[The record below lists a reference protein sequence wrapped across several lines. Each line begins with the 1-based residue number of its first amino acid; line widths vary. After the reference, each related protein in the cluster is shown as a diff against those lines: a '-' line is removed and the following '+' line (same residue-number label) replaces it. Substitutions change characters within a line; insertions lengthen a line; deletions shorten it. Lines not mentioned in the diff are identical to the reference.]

1 MYNILKKNFDIILS
15 LSFVCLLFPLFIIL
29 YFLVL
34 VKIGNPVIFKQK
46 RPGYK
51 GKLFTFY
58 KFRTMLNIY
67 NDEGELLPDD
77 KRLVPLGKFLRK
89 YSLDELPSFF
99 NVLKFEM
106 SIVGPR
112 PLMIDYLPLYSAE
125 QYRRHE
131 VKPGITGWAQINGRN
146 SINWDEKLKLDV
158 WYVDNKSLLVD
169 LKIILIT
176 FLKVIKADDIGH
188 GDDPTMPPF
197 EGNN

>member
-1 MYNILKKNFDIILS
+1 MYKIIKNIFDIIMSFFLICLS
-15 LSFVCLLFPLFIIL
+15 SPLFIIL
-29 YFLVL
+29 YLLVY
-34 VKIGNPVIFKQK
+34 VKVGSPVIFKQK
-46 RPGYK
+46 RPGYN

-58 KFRTMLNIY
+58 KFRTMLNI
-67 NDEGELLPDD
+67 NNEKGEPLTDEE
-77 KRLVPLGKFLRK
+77 RLIPFGKFLRK

-112 PLMIDYLPLYSAE
+112 PLMIAYLQLYSTE

-158 WYVDNKSLLVD
+158 WYVDNKSILLD

-176 FLKVIKADDIGH
+176 FLKVIKADDISH
-188 GDDPTMPPF
+188 AHHPTMPPF
-197 EGNN
+197 KGSK

>member
-1 MYNILKKNFDIILS
+1 MYKIIKNILDIIMSVFLICLS
-15 LSFVCLLFPLFIIL
+15 SPFLIIL
-29 YFLVL
+29 YLLVY
-34 VKIGNPVIFKQK
+34 VKVGSPVIFKQK
-46 RPGYK
+46 RPGYN

-58 KFRTMLNIY
+58 KFRTMLNI
-67 NDEGELLPDD
+67 NNEKGEPLTDEE
-77 KRLVPLGKFLRK
+77 RLIPFGKFLRK

-112 PLMIDYLPLYSAE
+112 PLMIAYLKLYSTE

-146 SINWDEKLKLDV
+146 SIDWDEKLKLDV
-158 WYVDNKSLLVD
+158 WYVDNKSILLD

-176 FLKVIKADDIGH
+176 FLKVIQADGISH
-188 GDDPTMPPF
+188 AHHPTMPPF
-197 EGNN
+197 KGSK

>member
-1 MYNILKKNFDIILS
+1 MSVFLICLS
-15 LSFVCLLFPLFIIL
+15 SPFLIIL
-29 YFLVL
+29 YLLVY
-34 VKIGNPVIFKQK
+34 VKVGSPVIFKQK
-46 RPGYK
+46 RPGYN

-58 KFRTMLNIY
+58 KFRTMLNI
-67 NDEGELLPDD
+67 NNEKGEPLTDEE
-77 KRLVPLGKFLRK
+77 RLIPFGKFLRK

-112 PLMIDYLPLYSAE
+112 PLMIAYLKLYSTE

-146 SINWDEKLKLDV
+146 SIDWDEKLKLDV
-158 WYVDNKSLLVD
+158 WYVDNKSILLD

-176 FLKVIKADDIGH
+176 FLKVIQADGISH
-188 GDDPTMPPF
+188 AHHPTMPPF
-197 EGNN
+197 KGSK